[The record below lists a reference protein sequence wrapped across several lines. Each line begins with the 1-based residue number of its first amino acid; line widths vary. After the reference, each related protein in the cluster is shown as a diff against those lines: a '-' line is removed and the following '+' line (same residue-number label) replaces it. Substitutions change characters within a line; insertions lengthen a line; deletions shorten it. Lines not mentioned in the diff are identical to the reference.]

1 MTISADTVVGRA
13 DVVWRRT
20 FDRVLVRVPGE
31 GVVVELAGTAV
42 ALWDRVEQ
50 PCRFD
55 DLCAELAGR
64 HGADLGTVTAD
75 VAAAVGEL
83 TAGGVLDG
91 G

>member
-1 MTISADTVVGRA
+1 MTIPPDAIVGRA

-42 ALWDRVEQ
+42 ALWDRVQE

-55 DLCAELAGR
+55 DLCTGLAEG
-64 HGADLGTVTAD
+64 HGADLDTVAAD
-75 VAAAVGEL
+75 VAAAVEEL
-83 TAGGVLDG
+83 AACGVLDG